1 MVSCDDVYTWLKVPN
16 VRVVPCNSSQFQ
28 LMKLYPDAERNKNL
42 LPTYDEQIDAFG
54 KMGFGWTVIGDGR
67 CLAMFGIAQLYP
79 GVAEA
84 WLMVDTIGIKKRKM
98 QLTKGARRFFKHIG
112 PALDLRR
119 LHIMVSV
126 AHKEAVAWARLLDFQ
141 FEATLKQY
149 APDGSDSLVY
159 ARFYD

>member
-1 MVSCDDVYTWLKVPN
+1 MVTCDDVYRWINVPN
-16 VRVVPCNSSQFQ
+16 VRVVPCNASQFQ

-42 LPTYDEQIDAFG
+42 LLTYDEQIDAIG
-54 KMGFGWTVIGDGR
+54 NMGCGWTVIGDGR
-67 CLAMFGIAQLYP
+67 CLAMFGVMQLYP

-84 WLMVDTIGIKKRKM
+84 WLMVDTVGIKKRKM
-98 QLTKGARRFFKHIG
+98 QLTKGAKRFFENVG
-112 PALDLRR
+112 PAFDLRR

>member
-1 MVSCDDVYTWLKVPN
+1 MVTCGDVHRWINVPN
-16 VRVVPCNSSQFQ
+16 VRVVPCNASQFQ

-42 LPTYDEQIDAFG
+42 LPTYDEQIDAIG
-54 KMGFGWTVIGDGR
+54 NAGCGWTVIGDGR
-67 CLAMFGIAQLYP
+67 CLAMFGVMQLYT

-84 WLMVDTIGIKKRKM
+84 WLMVDTIGIKRRKM
-98 QLTKGARRFFKHIG
+98 QLTKGAKRFFENVG
-112 PALDLRR
+112 PAFDLRR

>member
-1 MVSCDDVYTWLKVPN
+1 MVTCDDVHQWINVPN

-42 LPTYDEQIDAFG
+42 LPTYDQQIDALG
-54 KMGFGWTVIGDGR
+54 SMGFGWTVIGDGR
-67 CLAMFGIAQLYP
+67 CLAMFGVAQLYP